1 MHLHSEY
8 FKLNQSVTNC
18 NGFVTNLVDICYI
31 TIQKTTQITTQ
42 KTTQKTIINNQINL
56 NL

>member
-18 NGFVTNLVDICYI
+18 NGLVTNLVDIWDR
-31 TIQKTTQITTQ
+31 TTQ
-42 KTTQKTIINNQINL
+42 KTTQKITHKTWQ
-56 NL
+56 